1 MRLHGLRK
9 DVRVQQVHINPPLL
23 AWCAGPNNMRCGP
36 CSQGHVA
43 VVEAPITYI
52 TFLNKFMQKS
62 GPSIVATAIHA
73 IIDQLY
79 PVWAGDVLL
88 FLVFGHRCSHTA
100 FYLLQAHSFF

>member
-1 MRLHGLRK
+1 
-9 DVRVQQVHINPPLL
+9 
-23 AWCAGPNNMRCGP
+23 
-36 CSQGHVA
+36 
-43 VVEAPITYI
+43 
-52 TFLNKFMQKS
+52 MQKS

-79 PVWAGDVLL
+79 PIWAGDVLL